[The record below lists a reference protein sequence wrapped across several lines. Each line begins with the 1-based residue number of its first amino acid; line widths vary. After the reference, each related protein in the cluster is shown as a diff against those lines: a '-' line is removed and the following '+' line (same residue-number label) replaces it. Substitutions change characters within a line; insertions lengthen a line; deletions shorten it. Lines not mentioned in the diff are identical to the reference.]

1 LRLHKEAIQMKVFRT
16 LGSSM
21 LVVVVGCAEPD
32 SASAPRPE
40 HVLADVT
47 VIDGTGSVPKPGQTI
62 EITNER
68 ITAIRPTLPGEE
80 GTVDVA
86 GSFVTP
92 GLIDAHVHLPSDREL
107 LAAALDS
114 MLSLGI
120 TSTRH
125 MSASPD
131 HSLFLADDS
140 SRFTRLYR
148 SAYWAGPSYMRDDLR
163 VREAYAAAERDPLLL
178 AVTDTTDLDV
188 AVREARERGVAGIKM
203 YSDLEP
209 ELVRAVAASAREAG
223 MRVWSHAVVFPTKP
237 SVVAASGVH
246 VMSHAAFFVWEGSA
260 ELPPAYNGP
269 HPWSPF
275 GPPAP
280 YETVSHD
287 DPAVVAVLETM
298 RDRGVILDP
307 TITLMSFLSEQSRT
321 WAVELTRLAHA
332 MGIPIATGTDAAL
345 LFDEIE
351 ALINDV
357 GLTPLEA
364 LASATSVGAAAIG
377 VDDDLGSLEVSKV
390 ADLVVYPADPSV
402 DITVLR
408 RPSHV
413 IKGGVLVRPRD

>member
-1 LRLHKEAIQMKVFRT
+1 MRILRTMAPW
-16 LGSSM
+16 M
-21 LVVVVGCAEPD
+21 LAVVVGCAEPD
-32 SASAPRPE
+32 SASAPRPQ
-40 HVLADVT
+40 HVLAGVT
-47 VIDGTGSVPKPGQTI
+47 VIDGTGTPAKPGQTI
-62 EITNER
+62 EITNGR
-68 ITAIRPTLPGEE
+68 ITAIRPTVPEDSATL
-80 GTVDVA
+80 DVA

-92 GLIDAHVHLPSDREL
+92 GLMDAHVHLPKERTQ

-114 MLSLGI
+114 MLGLGI
-120 TSTRH
+120 TSTRQ
-125 MSASPD
+125 MSALPEYSQLLSD
-131 HSLFLADDS
+131 ADS
-140 SRFTRLYR
+140 SKLARVYP
-148 SAYWAGPSYMRDDLR
+148 SAYWAGPTYMRDDPR
-163 VREAYAAAERDPLLL
+163 VREAYAAAGRDPLLL
-178 AVTDTTDLDV
+178 AVTDTTDLEL
-188 AVREARERGVAGIKM
+188 AVREARERGAIGIKI

-209 ELVRAVAASAREAG
+209 GLVRAVAASARGAG

-237 SVVAASGVH
+237 SVVAASNVH
-246 VMSHAAFFVWEGSA
+246 VISHAAFFVWEGPD
-260 ELPPAYNGP
+260 ELPTAYNGS

-307 TITLMSFLSEQSRT
+307 TITVMSFLSEQSRT
-321 WAVELTRLAHA
+321 WAVNLTRLAHE

-351 ALINDV
+351 ALVNDV

-364 LASATSVGAAAIG
+364 IASATSVGAAVVG
-377 VDDDLGSLEVSKV
+377 VDNDYGSLEVGKV

-402 DITVLR
+402 DITALR

-413 IKGGVLVRPRD
+413 IKGGRLVRPRP